1 MGFYT
6 FGKGGGNNNV
16 TLSSSILDRSIT
28 ELTSSITSLG
38 TYALGN
44 CSKLI
49 SLNLPE
55 VISCASYAMQ
65 NCTALTDISMPK
77 VNVLGNFCFYQCR
90 ALKKVYLP
98 SINQIGGNCFT
109 GSGLET
115 LIIPCAELCVLVG
128 NSFKDTPIEKGTG
141 YIYVP
146 SELAEEYKAATNWT
160 VYGEQIRA
168 IEDYPEVC
176 GGTEI

>member
-1 MGFYT
+1 MGFYI

-16 TLSSSILDRSIT
+16 TLSSILDRSIT

-38 TYALGN
+38 AYALGN
-44 CSKLI
+44 CSKLT

-55 VISCASYAMQ
+55 VISCGSYAMQ

-90 ALKKVYLP
+90 VLKKVYLP

-115 LIIPCAELCVLVG
+115 LIIPCTELCVLVG

-146 SELAEEYKAATNWT
+146 SELAEEYKTATNWT

-168 IEDYPEVC
+168 IEDYPDIC
-176 GGTEI
+176 GGIV